1 MYVKALKKTAKGCIF
16 LKLARKKYENLIKN
30 ELIYKCYLNIF
41 PKFPKTSIF
50 KNKRISTSE
59 VNRVLC

>member
-1 MYVKALKKTAKGCIF
+1 MYVKALEITAKECIF
-16 LKLARKKYENLIKN
+16 LKLARKRHDNLIKN
-30 ELIYKCYLNIF
+30 ELIYNLNIF
-41 PKFPKTSIF
+41 PKFSKTLIF